1 MQTVLEQIASLG
13 HDTDAIWGDI
23 QKLCLRTVA
32 ATAPHLW
39 QTYHS
44 TVLNEEG
51 PSMAFQIIGIDVM
64 LDHQLRPFLLET
76 NNGPSFNMDADI
88 DRDIKLQVGTS
99 RGALACGVCLLHPRA
114 CDCVCVCAGHC
125 VISSNMSGFY
135 PLTPLRLSR

>member
-99 RGALACGVCLLHPRA
+99 RGALACGVCLLHPPA
-114 CDCVCVCAGHC
+114 CTVFASAPGIV
-125 VISSNMSGFY
+125 SSVHTCLGFS
-135 PLTPLRLSR
+135 P

>member
-1 MQTVLEQIASLG
+1 
-13 HDTDAIWGDI
+13 
-23 QKLCLRTVA
+23 
-32 ATAPHLW
+32 
-39 QTYHS
+39 
-44 TVLNEEG
+44 
-51 PSMAFQIIGIDVM
+51 MAFQIIGIDVM

-99 RGALACGVCLLHPRA
+99 RGALACGVCLLHPPA

-125 VISSNMSGFY
+125 VTSSNMSGFY